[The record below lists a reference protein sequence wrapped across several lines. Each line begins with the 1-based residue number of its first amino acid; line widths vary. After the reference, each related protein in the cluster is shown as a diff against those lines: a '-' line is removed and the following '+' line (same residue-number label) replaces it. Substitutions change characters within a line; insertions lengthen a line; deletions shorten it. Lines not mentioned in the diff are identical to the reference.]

1 MIDRAAIL
9 RAYESFVD
17 SEGIF
22 IKTLDQI
29 IKATVYYEG
38 QVTDFLTPDHVY
50 VFRKIIEM
58 HTDLSCT
65 SFGVFPEAERS
76 KLIILPAFS
85 ETIDMNDH
93 ISLIEIIYNQKFN
106 QLGHKDALGALM
118 ALGVKRSKIGDI
130 IVFDGGF
137 QVAIDKSL
145 QDYFMSSVDKI
156 GRAGVRV
163 ALKAFE
169 EAKAAAHD
177 SKDVTGT
184 VKSLRLDSFI
194 ALAYN
199 LSRQEAQ
206 NLVEGDQVKVNYMV
220 TAKTDYSPKRGDLI
234 SVRGY
239 GRFTVQDILG
249 TTKKDRIR
257 VSISI
262 MAR

>member
-9 RAYESFVD
+9 KSYDAFVD
-17 SEGIF
+17 PDGIF

-29 IKATVYYEG
+29 IKAANYYEG

-58 HTDLSCT
+58 HTDLTCMP
-65 SFGVFPEAERS
+65 FGVFPDAERS
-76 KLIILPAFS
+76 KLIILPAFG

-93 ISLIEIIYNQKFN
+93 ISLIEIVYNQKFN

-130 IVFDGGF
+130 IVYDGGF

-145 QDYFMSSVDKI
+145 QDYFMHSVDKI

-163 ALKAFE
+163 ALKAFD
-169 EAKAAAHD
+169 EAKAASHNG
-177 SKDVTGT
+177 KDITGT
-184 VKSLRLDSFI
+184 VKSLRLDSLI

-220 TAKTDYSPKRGDLI
+220 SAKTDYCPKPGDLI
-234 SVRGY
+234 SVRGH
-239 GRFTVQDILG
+239 GRFTVQDVLG

-257 VSISI
+257 VSLSVL
-262 MAR
+262 AR